1 MSDTATHD
9 LPWSEIQKA
18 NPEASP
24 EVLREGD
31 TLRAQYLRKK
41 DELLPKDNASDNM
54 ERFRQALAGDD
65 EAQKAKMTEVT
76 ELAQEIA
83 KHKDSLFE
91 NPNDQVSYDTLQP
104 LIEKFATL
112 MQA

>member
-9 LPWSEIQKA
+9 LPWSEIQKQ

-24 EVLREGD
+24 DLLREGD

-41 DELLPKDNASDNM
+41 DELLPKDSAASNM

-65 EAQKAKMTEVT
+65 EEQKAKMTQVT

-83 KHKDSLFE
+83 KHKDALFE
-91 NPNDQVSYDTLQP
+91 NPNDQDAYDKLQP
-104 LIEKFATL
+104 LIEQFASL